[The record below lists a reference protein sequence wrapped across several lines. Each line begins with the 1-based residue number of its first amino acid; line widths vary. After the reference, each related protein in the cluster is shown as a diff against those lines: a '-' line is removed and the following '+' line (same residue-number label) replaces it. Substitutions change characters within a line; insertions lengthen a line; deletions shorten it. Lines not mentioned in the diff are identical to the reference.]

1 MAAQSRHIPPGHDL
15 DQGAPCDPLRFYDD
29 RSRMGEQFM
38 FKRIVLAYDGSEHA
52 KRAFDVAVELAVK
65 FGASLDIVQVVTHS
79 HVDNPDGIELAKCAA
94 SSLAPVVTRAKTK
107 GVKSVNPE
115 VLRGDA
121 ADETLSYATSS
132 GADLIVLGR
141 RGLSRVGGLV
151 LGSVSA
157 KIAGQAE
164 CAVLTVK

>member
-1 MAAQSRHIPPGHDL
+1 
-15 DQGAPCDPLRFYDD
+15 
-29 RSRMGEQFM
+29 M

-52 KRAFDVAVELAVK
+52 KRAFDVAVDLAVK
-65 FGASLDIVQVVTHS
+65 FGAALDIVQVVTHS
-79 HVDNPDGIELAKCAA
+79 HASEAVAAFARSEHVDNADQIELAKCAA
-94 SSLAPVVTRAKTK
+94 NNLAPVATRAKTK
-107 GVKSVNPE
+107 GVKSVNVE

-121 ADETLSYATSS
+121 ANETLGYAKTN

-141 RGLSRVGGLV
+141 RGLSRMGGLV

>member
-1 MAAQSRHIPPGHDL
+1 
-15 DQGAPCDPLRFYDD
+15 
-29 RSRMGEQFM
+29 M

-52 KRAFDVAVELAVK
+52 KRAFDVAVELALK
-65 FGASLDIVQVVTHS
+65 FGAALDIIQVVTHTHAS
-79 HVDNPDGIELAKCAA
+79 EAVAAFARAEHVENPDEIELAKCAA
-94 SSLAPVVTRAKTK
+94 NSLAPVATRAKSK
-107 GVKSVNPE
+107 GVKSVNVE

-121 ADETLSYATSS
+121 ASETLDFAKTR

-141 RGLSRVGGLV
+141 RGLSRVGGLM

-157 KIAGQAE
+157 KIGGQAM

>member
-1 MAAQSRHIPPGHDL
+1 
-15 DQGAPCDPLRFYDD
+15 
-29 RSRMGEQFM
+29 M

-52 KRAFDVAVELAVK
+52 KRAFDIAVDLAAK
-65 FGASLDIVQVVTHS
+65 FGAALDIVQVVTHS
-79 HVDNPDGIELAKCAA
+79 HASEAVATFARAEHVDNADQIELAKCAA
-94 SSLAPVVTRAKTK
+94 SSLAPVATRAKTK
-107 GVKSVNPE
+107 GVKSVNVE
-115 VLRGDA
+115 VLRGNA
-121 ADETLSYATSS
+121 ASETLDYAKTS

-141 RGLSRVGGLV
+141 RGLSRMGGLV